1 MKAQKIR
8 RIAAWILGILT
19 GVWVLSLLFP
29 ILLPF
34 LIGLGLAL
42 CVQKPIGFVVSRL
55 RLPRWAA
62 SFVCV
67 LGLLALL
74 AGAAALIC
82 RTVCRELSSFLR
94 ELPALLSALAEP
106 LSELETKLYSLADR
120 LPDGIGTGLHAGIKS
135 FFASGALLGSKLYE
149 TLFTFASGFLG
160 RLPDLLLFVITTVL
174 SAFMFSCE
182 LPKLSGWV
190 RKKLPPGWAEKA
202 DVFRQRL
209 KTTMGGWLIAQAK
222 LMGVTFLIVTLGLM
236 LLGVRYPLLFALLIT
251 VIDALP
257 VFGTGTILI
266 PWSLVSFL
274 RGDSRCGVGF
284 LVLYAAAALTRQT
297 LEPRLVGRQIGLEPV
312 VTLVALYA
320 GYKTVGVL
328 GMVLFPVCAILLKQF
343 YDHAGLQKG

>member
-74 AGAAALIC
+74 AGAAALLC

-120 LPDGIGTGLHAGIKS
+120 LPDGIGTGLHAGLKS

-149 TLFTFASGFLG
+149 ALFTFASGFLG

-174 SAFMFSCE
+174 SAFMLSCE
-182 LPKLSGWV
+182 LPKLSEWV
-190 RKKLPPGWAEKA
+190 RKKLPNGWAEKA
-202 DVFRQRL
+202 ELLGQRL
-209 KTTMGGWLIAQAK
+209 RSTMGGWLIAQAK

-274 RGDSRCGVGF
+274 RGDNRCGIGF